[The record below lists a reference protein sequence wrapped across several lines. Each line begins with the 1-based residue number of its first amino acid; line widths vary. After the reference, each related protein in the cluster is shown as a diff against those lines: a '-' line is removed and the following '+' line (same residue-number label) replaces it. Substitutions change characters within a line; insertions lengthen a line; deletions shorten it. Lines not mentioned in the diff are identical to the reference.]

1 MANPRIKVIISI
13 VLFICFV
20 GSVAWAVFSGDE
32 FKTIAKEDPTKGL
45 MKINIGL
52 YSQTYLAGDTFMFDK
67 EGSEISLIAKDPRD
81 PDLVRID
88 DLPSYEYGFLINGE
102 GAIIEDPSSIEMTTD
117 ITHITVVSIDYP
129 DLQVDIPVKVIG
141 ELDSS
146 KLANSL
152 VLEAESAKIYQNG
165 VLLTQ
170 NDLETL
176 PNPKKPYSGT
186 AGSDPA
192 IGGPWSGDN
201 ILRSLD
207 GNNMEIRME
216 ILCEE
221 ECDVQLE
228 VMVCMRRDSRTFGEY
243 YAFTLNGKRVEAL
256 DNSIIPKDPANG
268 YYSPYTI
275 PAVTVHLE
283 RGINVL
289 SFKCGEYVNIV
300 GTINFDAVR
309 ITADKAVLSTC
320 EQYEQ

>member
-13 VLFICFV
+13 VLLIFFI
-20 GSVAWAVFSGDE
+20 GSVTWAVFSGDE

-88 DLPSYEYGFLINGE
+88 DLPAYEYGFLINGE

-176 PNPKKPYSGT
+176 PNPKQPYSGI

-192 IGGPWSGDN
+192 KDPVADGSWSGGN
-201 ILRSLD
+201 IIRNLE

-228 VMVCMRRDSRTFGEY
+228 VMVCMRRDSRTFG
-243 YAFTLNGKRVEAL
+243 
-256 DNSIIPKDPANG
+256 
-268 YYSPYTI
+268 
-275 PAVTVHLE
+275 
-283 RGINVL
+283 
-289 SFKCGEYVNIV
+289 
-300 GTINFDAVR
+300 
-309 ITADKAVLSTC
+309 
-320 EQYEQ
+320 